1 MKTYLLIWFNSDGAS
16 PSEVNR
22 RLMSMGFLPMQGQ
35 YDYVYNWDNNVNVDD
50 ILRFGDKVHLTLKN
64 MGVLFKTE
72 TIENAT
78 LGL

>member
-22 RLMSMGFLPMQGQ
+22 RLMSMGFLPMQGP
-35 YDYVYNWDNNVNVDD
+35 YDYVYNWDNNVDVDE
-50 ILRFGDKVHLTLKN
+50 ILRFGDKVHLTLQD

-72 TIENAT
+72 TIENTT